1 MMDNEFSQQG
11 GTAGREAQFAVER
24 VYRMPFRERRV
35 FDEQTGRPR
44 YVPLETEPVATGVEV
59 LDEWLRW
66 LGAGAEG
73 GVEVFCKAGGVRRE
87 DWDGLVRVL
96 SGVSCQEF
104 MTLYALRLARTLFVD
119 PRRPFDRSAFRPT
132 RACRPS
138 RCQPSCRSPYRCRA
152 TDAALLRPDDRKR
165 LLDA

>member
-1 MMDNEFSQQG
+1 MDNEVTMQDG
-11 GTAGREAQFAVER
+11 RTGREAQFAVDR

-44 YVPLETEPVATGVEV
+44 YLPLETDPVATGVAL

-73 GVEVFCKAGGVRRE
+73 GVDAFCKAGGVRRE

-104 MTLYALRLARTLFVD
+104 MTLYALRLAD
-119 PRRPFDRSAFRPT
+119 
-132 RACRPS
+132 
-138 RCQPSCRSPYRCRA
+138 
-152 TDAALLRPDDRKR
+152 ALLRFTRMRVAEVAARSGFGSERNIYRVFLSRHGTTPREHR
-165 LLDA
+165 LQLQQPGDAGRYRL